1 MSTRG
6 FWDGLDPETVRQQ
19 KISYYSGIK
28 KERDSAYK
36 LLEKFAEFEGV
47 VRVSKKKL
55 EDMSKTDFYDEELLD
70 MNLID
75 RISYDEIGDYID
87 RGLLP

>member
-6 FWDGLDPETVRQQ
+6 FWSGLNPETVRQQ

-36 LLEKFAEFEGV
+36 LLEKFAEFEGIV
-47 VRVSKKKL
+47 GVSKKNW
-55 EDMSKTDFYDEELLD
+55 KTCLR
-70 MNLID
+70 
-75 RISYDEIGDYID
+75 RISMMKNYLI
-87 RGLLP
+87 